1 MLKLLVIG
9 LILFLVFKPKKNKAK
24 PAPKEKNEDFD
35 DMFLNGAS
43 GHDIDDFGR

>member
-9 LILFLVFKPKKNKAK
+9 VILFLVFRPKANKAK
-24 PAPKEKNEDFD
+24 PAPKEKDEDFD

-43 GHDIDDFGR
+43 GEDIDDFEK

>member
-9 LILFLVFKPKKNKAK
+9 LILFLVFKPKKNEVK
-24 PAPKEKNEDFD
+24 PTTKEKDKDFD